1 MIMEKITY
9 VVNEV
14 NTASK
19 MMWPIYSTIVRDL
32 AETVMD
38 KSFREANSSRN
49 FIVVDKATR
58 KIVAYRFNAETKA
71 KGANWLA

>member
-14 NTASK
+14 NTATK

-38 KSFREANSSRN
+38 KCFKEANSTRN
-49 FIVVDKATR
+49 FVVLDKETR
-58 KIVAYRFNAETKA
+58 KIVAYSFNAETKA
-71 KGANWLA
+71 KGANWMV